1 MIDHFNIAQQFAG
14 GGVAA
19 YIASSVNNSV
29 ITFGNCTIYNNL
41 AQQYAGGE
49 VQLR

>member
-1 MIDHFNIAQQFAG
+1 MIDHFNIAHEFGG

-19 YIASSVNNSV
+19 HIASSVNNSI
-29 ITFGNCTIYNNL
+29 ITFGNCTIYNNI
-41 AQQYAGGE
+41 AHQYAGGE